1 MISDSIVD
9 AMFAKL
15 DLDGGGTLDM
25 VEIATLFK
33 ENSIPM
39 SVQQVADMFAE
50 SKRKVL
56 LQKR

>member
-1 MISDSIVD
+1 
-9 AMFAKL
+9 MFAKL